1 MELWVNLQFAD
12 GDFQEG
18 FRKIQLQI
26 DAFSTHPDSIQL
38 KIELPPAPE
47 IPQSYERW
55 KKTYDLLAQPR
66 SRGFKQ
72 NQITNISTD
81 VCSEYAK
88 YLKEKL
94 NQWLLPIKS
103 QLELVI
109 PSNLNSDNSDIRLII
124 NTHGIKSEITK
135 NILHHIPWQECNLFR
150 ENSAS
155 EVALCF
161 KDLFD
166 SSFEKVKKSDSET
179 FRRIKIISILGDSQ
193 NIDTSTDEELIL
205 GLEKR
210 GAETVF
216 LKEPKREEL
225 HQLWDEP
232 CDILFFAGHSESR
245 EHGKKGIIAL
255 NPDDSLDLEEIPRTL
270 TSAIDQGLK
279 LAIFN
284 SCDGLGLA
292 QRLADLNLPYVI
304 VWREPVPDKIAQK
317 FLNFFLAS
325 YASGDCLFTAVSKAR
340 GKLKELTGLSVSEK
354 PLPGVSSLPIIC
366 KNTSEAPPTW
376 EELGGLSGKLPES
389 PYQGLSAFK
398 EEDAPFFFGREKCI
412 NELVA
417 AVKRKPLVAVV
428 GASGSG
434 KSSLVFAGL
443 VSRLRTTGDGEIISF
458 RPGNNPLGNL
468 AIAFNHHDKFSPP
481 LQAENSTD
489 KTPRLDQLIIEVN
502 LRSDNTKLAQMIN
515 ESITKRHLK
524 RHLIIII
531 DQFEELYTLATP
543 EERQPFLD
551 ALIYTINNVSRFT
564 LLLTLRADFYGHAL
578 SHRPF
583 SDALQQGIY
592 NLSPMNR
599 QELHSAI
606 EKPAQ
611 KMKVV
616 FEQGLIETLIK
627 DLGNEPGRLPLLE
640 FTLTQLWQNP
650 RRWFLTHQ
658 AYQEIGGLEKALA
671 NYADTVLDKLSTNQ
685 QKRAEQIFIQL
696 VCPGEGTED
705 TRRVATRKEVGEN
718 NWDLVKFLADQR
730 LVVTGWDDTEKI
742 ETVEILHEALIRE
755 WGTLR
760 EWIKANREFRI
771 WQERLK
777 LEIRDWEN
785 SHHNPEAL
793 LQGTRLAVAADWY
806 KITREQLTP
815 SQQDFITASIA
826 NQQQKLRQNKIK
838 QQLIIS
844 GLSGGLLITLM
855 AAGFAWWQW
864 QNARFNE
871 VTALN
876 RSSKAMLALGEDFDA
891 LLEGL
896 RAYKKL
902 NETSFSPTFD
912 KANIQNQVNNFLKEA
927 LYHVKEINRLEKH
940 EDEVMDVD
948 FSPDGK
954 LIATVSTDRTVKI
967 WNFQGKLLHNL
978 KGHQDLVYRVKFSP
992 TENII
997 ATASWDGTVKL
1008 WTTKGRFIRKL
1019 EHDGAV
1025 YGVVF
1030 FPDGKTIASADDK
1043 GYVKIWTTQGK
1054 LITKFLAHSMPIL
1067 NLSISPDGEK
1077 LATVSQD
1084 QTARIWSRNGKIL
1097 HTLAE
1102 HDDWVWDVSFSP
1114 DSQKIATASRDHT
1127 IKLWSVKGNFLKTL
1141 DAHTNGVTSV
1151 SFSPNGKQ
1159 IASADSDQNM
1169 IIWNESGERLQTL
1182 TTGHEDWLWSLKYSP
1197 DGKTIATASKDG
1209 TVKLWQIQ
1217 GKKYYI
1223 QQAHYDAIFSVSFSL
1238 DDKEYTTAS
1247 KDGTVKQWK
1256 RSGGLIKT
1264 LTLENA
1270 SDKTWF
1276 THASFSRDGQKIA
1289 GATDDGTVVIWNRQ
1303 GETITTFSAHPQ
1315 KWIWQV
1321 NFIAD
1326 DKMIVTA
1333 SHDGTVKFWSLTGK
1347 LLQTIAAHKMDKGE
1361 DGEGVNGINW
1371 SPNGKIIAT
1380 AGWDKKAKLWTR
1392 EGKAIQTLIDEDTEY
1407 TNTTNTTHKDGV
1419 HSISF
1424 SPDGKIIVTASQDKT
1439 VKIWTAAGKLIKTL
1453 EGHKAPVFRIQF
1465 SPDGNKFATASFDQT
1480 VKLWSLDGGELKEY
1494 TGHSDHVTSIDFSG
1508 DGNHLISADKKGNVI
1523 IWDLKFQQNQLLGD
1537 TCSWLRDY
1545 LQNNPNVN
1553 NSDRALCKDVKNI
1566 P

>member
-1 MELWVNLQFAD
+1 MELWVNLEFAD
-12 GDFQEG
+12 GDFQSG

-26 DAFSTHPDSIQL
+26 DAFSTHTHSIQL
-38 KIELPPAPE
+38 KIELAPAPE
-47 IPQSYERW
+47 IPPSYERW

-66 SRGFKQ
+66 SRGFKN
-72 NQITNISTD
+72 NQVTNISTD
-81 VCSEYAK
+81 VCSEYAQ

-103 QLELVI
+103 QIELVL
-109 PSNLNSDNSDIRLII
+109 PSNLNSDIRLIV

-150 ENSAS
+150 ENLAS

-161 KDLFD
+161 KDLF
-166 SSFEKVKKSDSET
+166 SSSLSFEKVKKSNYET

-193 NIDTSTDEELIL
+193 NIDTSIDEELIL

-340 GKLKELTGLSVSEK
+340 GKLQELTGLSESEK
-354 PLPGVSSLPIIC
+354 LLPGVSSLPIIC
-366 KNTSEAPPTW
+366 KNTSETPPTW
-376 EELGGLSGKLPES
+376 EELGGLSGKLPKS

-398 EEDAPFFFGREKCI
+398 EEDAPFFFGREKSI

-443 VSRLRTTGDGEIISF
+443 VPKLRATGDVEIISL

-468 AIAFNHHDKFSPP
+468 AIALNHHHKFAPP
-481 LQAENSTD
+481 LPVQNSSENSMDTQ
-489 KTPRLDQLIIEVN
+489 TTLDQLVLEID
-502 LRSDNTKLAQMIN
+502 LRHDETQLAELINDIFTK
-515 ESITKRHLK
+515 K
-524 RHLIIII
+524 HLIIII
-531 DQFEELYTLATP
+531 DQFEELYTLAPP

-551 ALIYTINNVSRFT
+551 ALIYTINNVPRFT
-564 LLLTLRADFYGHAL
+564 LLLTLRADFYGYAL
-578 SHRPF
+578 SYRPF
-583 SDALQQGIY
+583 SDALQKGIY
-592 NLSPMNR
+592 NLGPMNR
-599 QELHSAI
+599 EELRCAI

-616 FEQGLIETLIK
+616 LEEGLTETLIK
-627 DLGNEPGRLPLLE
+627 DLGNQPGRLPLLE

-650 RRWFLTHQ
+650 RKWFLTHE
-658 AYQEIGGLEKALA
+658 AYQEIGGLEKGLA
-671 NYADTVLDKLSTNQ
+671 NYADTVLDKLSQNDK
-685 QKRAEQIFIQL
+685 KRAEKIFIQL
-696 VCPGEGTED
+696 VRPGEGTED
-705 TRRVATRKEVGEN
+705 TRRVATRKEVGN
-718 NWDLVKFLADQR
+718 TNWDLVQKLADAR
-730 LVVTGWDDTEKI
+730 LLVTGCDQNSENKE
-742 ETVEILHEALIRE
+742 ETVEIIHEALIRQ
-755 WGTLR
+755 WVR
-760 EWIKANREFRI
+760 FRQWIQDNREFRI

-785 SHHNPEAL
+785 NQQNPEAL

-806 KITREQLTP
+806 KITREHLTP
-815 SQQDFITASIA
+815 SQQDFITASIT
-826 NQQQKLRQNKIK
+826 NQQQKLRQNKTK
-838 QQLIIS
+838 QRLIIS

-912 KANIQNQVNNFLKEA
+912 KANIQNQVDNFPKEA
-927 LYHVKEINRLEKH
+927 LYHVKEINRLENH

-948 FSPDGK
+948 FSPDGQM
-954 LIATVSTDRTVKI
+954 IATASKDTTVKI
-967 WNFQGKLLHNL
+967 WNFQGKLLHNFL
-978 KGHQDLVYRVKFSP
+978 GHQGTVYRVKFSP
-992 TENII
+992 SGDII

-1008 WTTKGRFIRKL
+1008 WTTKGKLIRELK
-1019 EHDGAV
+1019 HDGSV

-1030 FPDGKTIASADDK
+1030 FPDGKTIASADGK
-1043 GYVKIWTTQGK
+1043 GYVKIWTTTGQ
-1054 LITKFLAHSMPIL
+1054 LITKFTAHSMAIL
-1067 NLSISPDGEK
+1067 DLSISPDGEK

-1084 QTARIWSRNGKIL
+1084 KTAKIWSRDGKIL
-1097 HTLAE
+1097 HTLAG
-1102 HDDWVWDVSFSP
+1102 HDNWVWDVSFSP
-1114 DSQKIATASRDHT
+1114 DSQKIATASQDHT
-1127 IKLWSVKGNFLKTL
+1127 IKLWSVKGKFLKTL
-1141 DAHTNGVTSV
+1141 DAHTNAVTSV

-1159 IASADSDQNM
+1159 IASADTDQNM

-1182 TTGHEDWLWSLKYSP
+1182 ITGHEDWLWSLKYSL
-1197 DGKTIATASKDG
+1197 DGRTIATASKDG
-1209 TVKLWQIQ
+1209 TVKFWQIQ

-1223 QQAHYDAIFSVSFSL
+1223 QKAHHDAIYSVSFSP

-1247 KDGTVKQWK
+1247 KDGTVKLWK

-1264 LTLENA
+1264 LTLANA

-1289 GATDDGTVVIWNRQ
+1289 GATNDGTVVIWNRQ
-1303 GETITTFSAHPQ
+1303 GEIITTFSAHP
-1315 KWIWQV
+1315 KEWIWQV

-1333 SHDGTVKFWSLTGK
+1333 SYDGTVKFWSLTGK
-1347 LLQTIAAHKMDKGE
+1347 LLQTIAAHKMDK
-1361 DGEGVNGINW
+1361 GVNGINW

-1392 EGKAIQTLIDEDTEY
+1392 EGKPIQTLTDEDTEY

-1453 EGHKAPVFRIQF
+1453 KAHKAPVFRVQF

-1480 VKLWSLDGGELKEY
+1480 VKLWSRDGEELKEY
-1494 TGHSDHVTSIDFSG
+1494 TGHRDDVNSIDFSG

-1523 IWDLKFQQNQLLGD
+1523 IWDLQLQQNQLLGD
-1537 TCSWLRDY
+1537 TCGWLRDY
-1545 LQNNPNVN
+1545 LQNNPKVS
-1553 NSDRALCKDVKNI
+1553 NSDRALCNGIGIQK
-1566 P
+1566 